1 MFEIIQT
8 DNGSTARRGR
18 LTTAHGE
25 IETPAFMPVGTRA
38 TVRTMDAA
46 DLHQVG
52 AQIILGN
59 TYHLNLRPGMEII
72 RAAGGLHQFMGWEK
86 PILTDSGGFQVFSLA
101 KMAKIRDDGVAF
113 QSHIDGTSL
122 FLGPK
127 EAMAIQRDL
136 ASDVAMVFDDCPP
149 YTATYEQ
156 VEAAVNRTGR
166 WAVECREQQRSDG
179 QLVFGIVQGGCHQ
192 DLRERSA
199 QEITALD
206 FDGYAIGGLSV
217 GEPEP
222 EMFRIAGHTTPIL
235 PDSKPRYA
243 MGLGTPAQMVELI
256 ACGVDLF
263 DCVLPTRLA
272 RNGTAYTSGGAF
284 GLKGGVYK
292 DDFSPIEPS
301 CDCYTCTHHTRAYV
315 RHLLNVDEILGLRL
329 LTIHNLRCYLRVM
342 ECVRKHLEEGT
353 FGTFRDQFA
362 AQYQPTSRVKAQ
374 RESAENEL

>member
-1 MFEIIQT
+1 MFELIQT
-8 DNGSTARRGR
+8 DSASTARRGR
-18 LTTAHGE
+18 LTTAHGK

-72 RAAGGLHQFMGWEK
+72 RAAGGLHQFMSWEK

-101 KMAKIRDDGVAF
+101 KMAKICEDGVAF

-127 EAMAIQRDL
+127 EAMSIQRDL
-136 ASDVAMVFDDCPP
+136 ASDIAMVFDDCPP

-166 WAVECREQQRSDG
+166 WATQCREQLRADG
-179 QLVFGIVQGGCHQ
+179 QLVFGIVQGGCHE

-199 QEITALD
+199 REITALD

-222 EMFRIAGHTTPIL
+222 EMFRITEHTAPIL

-243 MGLGTPAQMVELI
+243 MGLGTPAQMLELI
-256 ACGVDLF
+256 ARGVDLF
-263 DCVLPTRLA
+263 DCVLPTRVA
-272 RNGTAYTSGGAF
+272 RNGTAYTFTGAF
-284 GLKGGVYK
+284 GLKGGAYK
-292 DDFSPIEPS
+292 DDFSPIEPN

-342 ECVRKHLEEGT
+342 ESVRKCLEDGT
-353 FGTFRDQFA
+353 FSTFRDQFV
-362 AQYQPTSRVKAQ
+362 AQYQPTSRVEAQ
-374 RESAENEL
+374 RKSAEK

>member
-1 MFEIIQT
+1 MFELIQT
-8 DNGSTARRGR
+8 DNSSTARRGR
-18 LTTAHGE
+18 LTTAHGK

-38 TVRTMDAA
+38 TVRTMDTA

-52 AQIILGN
+52 TQIILGN

-72 RAAGGLHQFMGWEK
+72 RAAGGLHQFMSWEK

-101 KMAKIRDDGVAF
+101 KMAKIREDGVAF

-136 ASDVAMVFDDCPP
+136 ASDIAMVFDNCPP
-149 YTATYEQ
+149 YTATREQ
-156 VEAAVNRTGR
+156 VEAAVNQTGR
-166 WAVECREQQRSDG
+166 WAAQCREQLRADG
-179 QLVFGIVQGGCHQ
+179 QLIFGIVQGGCHE

-199 QEITALD
+199 QEIAALE

-222 EMFRIAGHTTPIL
+222 EMLRIAEHTAPLL

-243 MGLGTPAQMVELI
+243 MGLGTPAQMLELI
-256 ACGVDLF
+256 ARGIDLF
-263 DCVLPTRLA
+263 DCVLPTRVA
-272 RNGTAYTSGGAF
+272 RNGTAYTFTGAF
-284 GLKGGVYK
+284 GLKGGAYK
-292 DDFSPIEPS
+292 DDFSTIEPD

-329 LTIHNLRCYLRVM
+329 LTIHNLRCYLRLM
-342 ECVRKHLEEGT
+342 ECVRKHLEEKT
-353 FGTFRDQFA
+353 FSIFRDQFV

-374 RESAENEL
+374 RKSAEK

>member
-59 TYHLNLRPGMEII
+59 TYHLNLRPGKEII